1 MKNTID
7 RRLFDTQS
15 RFADTAP
22 RPSSYNREARTV
34 DCVISMGSAV
44 QRFYGTEKLEIS
56 AKAVDLT
63 RMKSGGIPL
72 LDSHNQNGIDNHL
85 GRFTQTWF
93 SRGALMGKIVFN
105 QTERGQNAMEM
116 VERGEI
122 TGISAG
128 YIVRE
133 WKITDD
139 DGNVIDPETT
149 RVSLYDNLTF
159 TASRWELLE
168 ASLVSVPADASASI
182 RSLGSGQDRAA
193 ALPIG
198 HRAVVHGDELVNVG
212 RIKARVRKSMLDDL
226 VVMHETQR
234 AEQLD
239 SLWLRQ
245 ALINDDRAR
254 RGLK

>member
-1 MKNTID
+1 MTVKPQGWNAGAT
-7 RRLFDTQS
+7 DT
-15 RFADTAP
+15 RFADVAP
-22 RPSSYNREARTV
+22 QSFDAKARTV

-44 QRFYGTEKLEIS
+44 QRFYGVEKLEIS
-56 AKAVDLT
+56 QRAVDLN

-93 SRGALMGKIVFN
+93 SRGALMGKIAFN
-105 QTERGQNAMEM
+105 QTARGQTAMGM

-122 TGISAG
+122 AGISAG

-133 WKITDD
+133 WQISDD

-149 RVSLYDNLTF
+149 RISLDDNLTF

-182 RSLGSGQDRAA
+182 RSLGSGQDRL
-193 ALPIG
+193 LPQIESLARG
-198 HRAVVHGDELVNVG
+198 AIKITKRFGDNSITYEYPSAVVNAPDTTEAE
-212 RIKARVRKSMLDDL
+212 ARARMLARQRMLDRML
-226 VVMHETQR
+226 Q
-234 AEQLD
+234 
-239 SLWLRQ
+239 S
-245 ALINDDRAR
+245 
-254 RGLK
+254 